1 MANNTSPLVDKET
14 GKRLTRRFLGNP
26 NPTNVF
32 EKNELKAYLR
42 GHNTFGY
49 KTVDEATGQ
58 RYYPYKVR
66 QEYFYA

>member
-14 GKRLTRRFLGNP
+14 GKKLTRKFLGNI
-26 NPTNVF
+26 NAKNGF
-32 EKNELKAYLR
+32 EKAELKAYLS

-49 KTVDEATGQ
+49 KTVDEATGR